1 MLRRIG
7 AAIGIA
13 VCMALVVREMPAQRN
28 KKKYEE
34 PKPQILPLPPNM
46 PMALAT
52 ETASLDFHISP
63 LLKTG
68 GLSAQIRR
76 SLNDLIRD
84 THGETIVKLRAFV
97 AGAGDARRVEAE
109 TGAIFSEHKLPLP
122 VLTILQVG
130 ALDDAAAQVVI
141 EAVVSTPRAANP
153 NGLAFIAGQHG
164 ATLRDAFENMKRA
177 TSAAT
182 VAPDHLLRMTCFT
195 SRIQDYEATR
205 ASVLNIFP
213 KVAFNLVQAV
223 RDPRGDSSM
232 CEAVGQLSQ
241 PPAQGEVVW
250 LSDARATL
258 VNSRQLVFT
267 GMQLTFGSFLDDA
280 HQAFLRLHR
289 AASALQPIEVPVQ
302 VNAFSLNVYAGSA
315 LIKTTSFPQ
324 STFTVQTVEGLP
336 AVDASAGIEAIL
348 APNVKAP
355 ATAPE

>member
-1 MLRRIG
+1 MWRRIRAG
-7 AAIGIA
+7 IGVAAFL
-13 VCMALVVREMPAQRN
+13 ALVGADMHAQRN

-34 PKPQILPLPPNM
+34 PKPQILPLPPSM
-46 PMALAT
+46 PMALAAD
-52 ETASLDFHISP
+52 TASLDFHISP

-109 TGAIFSEHKLPLP
+109 AGEIFRDHKLALP

-130 ALDDAAAQVVI
+130 GLDDAAAQVVI
-141 EAVVSTPRAANP
+141 EAVVSTPRSANP

-164 ATLRDAFENMKRA
+164 ATLSDAFEKIKHA
-177 TSAAT
+177 VSASR
-182 VAPDHLLRMTCFT
+182 VAPDRLLRMTCFT
-195 SRIQDYEATR
+195 SRIQDYEGTR

-223 RDPRGDSSM
+223 RDPRGESSM
-232 CEAVGQLSQ
+232 CEAVGQLSEAPQ
-241 PPAQGEVVW
+241 SEVVW
-250 LSDARATL
+250 LEKERATL

-267 GMQLTFGSFLDDA
+267 GLQLTFGSFLDDA

-289 AASALQPIEVPVQ
+289 AASAIQPIEVPVQ
-302 VNAFSLNVYAGSA
+302 VNAFPLNVYAESA

-324 STFTVQTVEGLP
+324 STFTIQTVEGLP
-336 AVDASAGIEAIL
+336 AIDASAGIEAIL

-355 ATAPE
+355 TTAPE